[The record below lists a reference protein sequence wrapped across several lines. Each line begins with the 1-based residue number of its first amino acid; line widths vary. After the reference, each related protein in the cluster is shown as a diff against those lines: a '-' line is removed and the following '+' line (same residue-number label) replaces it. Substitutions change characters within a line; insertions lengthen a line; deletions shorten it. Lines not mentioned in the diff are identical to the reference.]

1 MMLNSD
7 LYGGLVMLV
16 FAAMFWF
23 HIGDFTKFGLMFPK
37 VIIVLLAVTGIALI
51 VKSKIK
57 PQYVESFIKEINKYM
72 AATMLWSLIW
82 VVSANYVG
90 FFVASTISMW
100 AIQWTLSD
108 ERNLKTTILSLA
120 VAIGSVFVIYYVFTQ
135 YLYIFFPQ
143 GFLF

>member
-82 VVSANYVG
+82 VLSANYVG

-108 ERNLKTTILSLA
+108 ERNLKTTIVSLA
-120 VAIGSVFVIYYVFTQ
+120 VAIGSVFVIYHIFTQ